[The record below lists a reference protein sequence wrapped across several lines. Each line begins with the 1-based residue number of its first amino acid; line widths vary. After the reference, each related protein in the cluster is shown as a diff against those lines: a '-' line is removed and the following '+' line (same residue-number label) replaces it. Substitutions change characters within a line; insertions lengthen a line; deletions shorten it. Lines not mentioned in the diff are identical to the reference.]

1 MEVRY
6 KRDLNSN
13 YMILKG
19 SMGWEDKYE
28 IPMIT
33 ENRIPG
39 LLSCIA
45 QGQNE
50 HMEYYYEITGS
61 QSMALLYER
70 RKMGY
75 EQLCNLVRELERVL
89 KSSSEYLLNPDHFI
103 LKPEYIYLYSN
114 TEKLK
119 LCYYPE
125 YEKPIRESFL
135 EWAEYLLGKLDKND
149 TQGIEFG
156 YELYQSALEPNFSLV
171 GALRRHKK
179 SEVKKEK
186 QVEVSRAMIEDIPVT
201 PEEILDKT
209 GTWKTF
215 FKKKGK
221 KSQLEDYVAEINE
234 FEQSSVL
241 FMKEENSIENTAF
254 LKEEKKEGLFLKS
267 KNPEYPDFHMLGES
281 FLIGKRGE
289 GIDACIPSATISRLH
304 ARITFDGTRY
314 YLEDL
319 NSSNGTWADQIQ
331 LNPYELFPLE
341 HGMRIIFASAEYE
354 VEL

>member
-19 SMGWEDKYE
+19 KANWEENYE
-28 IPMIT
+28 VPMIT

-39 LLSCIA
+39 LLSCIM
-45 QGQNE
+45 QKQNE
-50 HMEYYYEITGS
+50 HVEYYYEITGS

-75 EQLCNLVRELERVL
+75 EQLCNLMRELERIL
-89 KSSSEYLLNPDHFI
+89 ESSSEYLLSPNHI
-103 LKPEYIYLYSN
+103 VLKPEYMYLYSKS
-114 TEKLK
+114 EKLR
-119 LCYYPE
+119 LCYYPG

-156 YELYQSALEPNFSLV
+156 YELYQNALEPNFSL
-171 GALRRHKK
+171 LESLKK
-179 SEVKKEK
+179 RTRTEVKREEK
-186 QVEVSRAMIEDIPVT
+186 LITSVIEDIPIT
-201 PEEILDKT
+201 PEEIFDKT

-215 FKKKGK
+215 FKKKNK
-221 KSQLEDYVAEINE
+221 KSQLEDYVAEESE

-241 FMKEENSIENTAF
+241 FMKEDDVMDNTAF
-254 LKEEKKEGLFLKS
+254 LKEQKREGLFLKS
-267 KNPEYPDFHMLGES
+267 KNVEYPDFHMLGES

-289 GIDACIPSATISRLH
+289 GVDACIPAATISRLH

-341 HGMRIIFASAEYE
+341 NGMRIVFASAEYE